1 MPNIIFMGTP
11 DFSVPILKDLNEKY
25 GVDLVVSQP
34 DKPVGR
40 KRVMT
45 PPKVAAA
52 AHELGVDVYQ
62 PEDIK
67 AAEALER
74 LKSVSP
80 DIIVTAAYGQILPKA
95 LLELPKYG
103 AVNVHASLLP
113 KLRGGAPIHHA
124 VMRGEEETGITIMYM
139 AEGLDSGDII
149 SQKELPILPD
159 DNTGTLH
166 DKLSR
171 LGSELLLETLP
182 AILDGSNER
191 TPQEHASATYSPNI
205 TKEDERL
212 TFDRPALQVFNHI
225 RGLSPFPGAY
235 TKLEDKRF
243 KIYGAKLTGEKTAGL
258 PGEILGAHEEGFL
271 IATEDDKLLITDVQ
285 LAGKKKVTAK
295 EFIQNR
301 EDLIGHLLG

>member
-11 DFSVPILKDLNEKY
+11 DFSVPILKDLNAAY

-40 KRVMT
+40 KRIMT

-52 AHELGVDVYQ
+52 ANELDIEVYQ
-62 PEDIK
+62 PENIK
-67 AAEALER
+67 DEEAMRKLE
-74 LKSVSP
+74 SIDP

-95 LLELPKYG
+95 LLELPKHG

-113 KLRGGAPIHHA
+113 KFRGGAPIHHA
-124 VMRGEEETGITIMYM
+124 VMAGAEKTGITIMYM

-149 SQKELPILPD
+149 SQREIPILEED
-159 DNTGTLH
+159 DTGALH

-171 LGSELLLETLP
+171 LGSELLLQTLP
-182 AILDGSNER
+182 SILEGSNESI
-191 TPQEHASATYSPNI
+191 PQDHASATYSPNI
-205 TKEDERL
+205 SKEDERL
-212 TFDRPALQVFNHI
+212 DLDRPAQEVFNHI

-235 TKLEDKRF
+235 TKLGDKRL
-243 KIYGAKLTGEKTAGL
+243 KIYGAKLTGEKTAK
-258 PGEILGAHEEGFL
+258 PAGEILGVHDEGFL
-271 IATEDDKLLITDVQ
+271 VAAGDEKLLITEVQ
-285 LAGKKKVTAK
+285 LAGKKRTSAK

-301 EDLIGHLLG
+301 RDLVGQSLG

>member
-11 DFSVPILKDLNEKY
+11 DFSVPILKDLNEAY

-40 KRVMT
+40 KRIMT

-52 AHELGVDVYQ
+52 ARELDIDVYQ
-62 PEDIK
+62 PENIK
-67 AAEALER
+67 DEEAMRKLE
-74 LKSVSP
+74 SIDP

-95 LLELPKYG
+95 LLELPKHG

-113 KLRGGAPIHHA
+113 KYRGGAPIHHA
-124 VMRGEEETGITIMYM
+124 VMAGEEKTGITIMYM

-149 SQKELPILPD
+149 SQKEIPILEED
-159 DNTGTLH
+159 DTGSLH

-182 AILDGSNER
+182 SIFDGSNESI
-191 TPQEHASATYSPNI
+191 PQEHASATYSPNVS
-205 TKEDERL
+205 KEDERL
-212 TFDRPALQVFNHI
+212 DFGRPAHEVFNHI

-235 TKLEDKRF
+235 TKLGDKRL
-243 KIYGAKLTGEKTAGL
+243 KIYGAKPTGEKTAK
-258 PGEILGAHEEGFL
+258 PAGEILGVHDEGFL
-271 IATEDDKLLITDVQ
+271 VAAEDEALLITEVQ
-285 LAGKKKVTAK
+285 LAGKKKTTAK

-301 EDLIGHLLG
+301 QDLVGQSLG

>member
-11 DFSVPILKDLNEKY
+11 DFSVPILKDLNEAY

-40 KRVMT
+40 KRIMT

-52 AHELGVDVYQ
+52 ARELDIDVYQ
-62 PEDIK
+62 PENIK
-67 AAEALER
+67 DEEAMRKLE
-74 LKSVSP
+74 SIDP

-95 LLELPKYG
+95 LLELPKHG

-113 KLRGGAPIHHA
+113 KYRGGAPIHHA
-124 VMRGEEETGITIMYM
+124 VMAGEEKTGITIMYM

-149 SQKELPILPD
+149 SQKEIPILEED
-159 DNTGTLH
+159 DTGSLH

-182 AILDGSNER
+182 SIFDGSNESI
-191 TPQEHASATYSPNI
+191 PQEHASATYSPNVS
-205 TKEDERL
+205 KEDERL
-212 TFDRPALQVFNHI
+212 DFGRPAQEVFNHI

-235 TKLEDKRF
+235 TKLGDKRL
-243 KIYGAKLTGEKTAGL
+243 KIYGAKLTGEKTAK
-258 PGEILGAHEEGFL
+258 PAGEILGVHDEGFL
-271 IATEDDKLLITDVQ
+271 VAAEDEALLITEVQ
-285 LAGKKKVTAK
+285 LAGKKKTTAK

-301 EDLIGHLLG
+301 RDFVGQSLG

>member
-11 DFSVPILKDLNEKY
+11 DFSVPILKDLHEAY

-52 AHELGVDVYQ
+52 AHELDIDVYQ
-62 PEDIK
+62 PENIK
-67 AAEALER
+67 DEEAMRKFE
-74 LKSVSP
+74 SIDP

-95 LLELPKYG
+95 LLELPEHG

-113 KLRGGAPIHHA
+113 KHRGGAPIHHA
-124 VMRGEEETGITIMYM
+124 VMEGEEKTGITIMYM

-149 SQKELPILPD
+149 SQREIPILEED
-159 DNTGTLH
+159 DTGSLH

-182 AILDGSNER
+182 SIFDGSNER
-191 TPQEHASATYSPNI
+191 IPQDHGSATYSPNI
-205 TKEDERL
+205 SKEDERL
-212 TFDRPALQVFNHI
+212 DFNRPAHEVFNHI

-235 TKLEDKRF
+235 TKLGDKRL
-243 KIYGAKLTGEKTAGL
+243 KIYGAKPTGEKTPEPA
-258 PGEILGAHEEGFL
+258 GEILSVHDEGFL
-271 IATEDDKLLITDVQ
+271 VAAADEKLLITEVQ
-285 LAGKKKVTAK
+285 LAGKKKTTAK

-301 EDLIGHLLG
+301 QDMVGQSLG